1 MILRQCAGTMKVK
14 SVGALI
20 GRTEAAVR
28 T

>member
-1 MILRQCAGTMKVK
+1 MILRQCAGTIKVK
-14 SVGALI
+14 SIGALI

>member
-14 SVGALI
+14 SIGALI

-28 T
+28 